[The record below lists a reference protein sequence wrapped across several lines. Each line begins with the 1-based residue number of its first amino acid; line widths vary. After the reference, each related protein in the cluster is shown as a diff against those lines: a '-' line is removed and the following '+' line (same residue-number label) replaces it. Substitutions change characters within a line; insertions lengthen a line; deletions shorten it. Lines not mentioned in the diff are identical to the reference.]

1 MYLALKILIT
11 ALIVVNVSEIARR
24 SNLIAGII
32 ASVPL
37 TSVLAITWLYFDTK
51 NIKTVLDLSNSILLM
66 IPPSLVFFIVL
77 AICIRVKLDFIYALF
92 ISLLST
98 GSVYWVYILF
108 LARLGIRL

>member
-11 ALIVVNVSEIARR
+11 ALIVVTVSEIARR
-24 SNLIAGII
+24 STLIAGII

-37 TSVLAITWLYFDTK
+37 TSVLAITWLYLDTK

-77 AICIRVKLDFIYALF
+77 GL
-92 ISLLST
+92 SL
-98 GSVYWVYILF
+98 IH
-108 LARLGIRL
+108 I